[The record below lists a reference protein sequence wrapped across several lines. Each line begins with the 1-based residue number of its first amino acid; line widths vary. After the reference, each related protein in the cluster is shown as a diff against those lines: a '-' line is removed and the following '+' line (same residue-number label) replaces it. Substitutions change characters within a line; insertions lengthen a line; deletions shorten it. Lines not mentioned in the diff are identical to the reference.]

1 MAGLKALAKDTA
13 IYGLSSIV
21 GRFLNYLLV
30 PLYTATLSAAS
41 GGYGVITNVYAYTAL
56 LLVILTYGMETTF
69 FRFANKE
76 GEDPRRVYSTALMAV
91 GFTSLVFIVLVL
103 TFISPI
109 SAAMGYA
116 EHPSYVWVM
125 AVTVA
130 LDAFQCIPFAY
141 LRYKK
146 RPVKFAALKL
156 ANIVMSIALNL
167 VFFLALPAWYESTGG
182 DGFVSKIYSPEV
194 GVGYAFYINLFCSG
208 ALMFLLVKE
217 LTGFKYV
224 FDRALMRRML
234 SYSWPILVLGIAGI
248 LNQTADKILF
258 PYIYKGADAHAQLGI
273 YGAASKIAMIMAM
286 ITQAF
291 RYAYEPFV
299 FGKAKDK
306 DNRKTYAKAM
316 KYFVI
321 FTLLAFLAV
330 IGYMDILKHL
340 IGSDYWEGLKVVPI
354 VMAAEIMMGVYFNL
368 SFWYKLIDK
377 TIWGAWFSG
386 AGCLVLV
393 IVNVVFVPRY
403 GYMACAWAGFAGYG
417 TAMLLSYFVGQKHY
431 PINYPVKDMALY
443 VVVAV
448 VLCLAMRWANASMP
462 VWGALSANTLLLLA
476 FAAMIVKR
484 DFPLKQLPVIGKYFK

>member
-258 PYIYKGADAHAQLGI
+258 PYIYKGEDAHAQLGI
-273 YGAASKIAMIMAM
+273 YGSASKIAMIMAM

-306 DNRKTYAKAM
+306 DNRDTYAKAM

-448 VLCLAMRWANASMP
+448 VLCLAMRWANASLP